1 MVPKTHPIRSSLPK
15 LKPLVLS
22 INLLV
27 MGGFILAASSTEAHA
42 ETSSKQVTRH
52 YNIPAGSLSKV
63 LTQFSATAGIYLVGA
78 TEFAQGKQSQGINA
92 TMTVDNA
99 LATLL
104 KGTGLKAVKQQDNSY
119 ALEQDTASLD
129 GQTLEL
135 PTVEVQGQSV
145 ASGQASHAYRV
156 SSVSTGALG
165 TTTLQNTPFTIESF
179 SQEYIENTQARSLAD
194 VTKFDAAISLSASD
208 LMGEN
213 NAFNI
218 RGITPD
224 FDTGQKL
231 DGMNLRSRAKDLPL
245 EHIERVEILKGAGGF
260 LYGFGAPGGIINYV
274 LKRPTDEF
282 TASLN
287 TQVMDSGLFLVHGDV
302 GGRWGP
308 DDQFGYR
315 INAVREAGDT
325 YIEEGSSY
333 RKSASIALD
342 WRITPDLIWQV
353 DALEANRKSYGGYF
367 SITPASGSDIIKP
380 IDGDKS
386 LLPGWT
392 RYESEHKTYGT
403 DLSWQFMNNWNNK
416 LSYRY
421 SSSYRSPLMPIL
433 NADADGNYTTTLYNY
448 NNLFKSHQ
456 IQDVIS
462 GVFETGFIQHNLNV
476 GYSHTRTISSNS
488 TGLGITAYALGSG
501 NLSDPTDFVRPV
513 DHRSHS
519 DAEYNEYSSISRK
532 EIFISDTLHL
542 GDQWDLILGIRRGTL
557 DDKYGDYKESANTPT
572 LAAIFRPIEW
582 MSLYASYI
590 EAFEEGAVAPATAVN
605 AFEVFEPLVSKQ
617 YEVGMKID
625 QDDWSAN
632 LAVFKLE
639 KGLTYEDSNNVFS
652 QDGEAHYEGV
662 ELSAKT
668 KLTTDWMIS
677 ASAML
682 LDATNKKTS
691 NALLEGENIQGVAEK
706 QLRLYTEYHIPNTRF
721 TVTGGSQYTGKRP
734 VDAYGQSYVG
744 SVTLFDV
751 GGRYEMKVN
760 NHPLTIRLNIEN
772 LTDEA
777 YWLTSAGSNG
787 IAQGMP
793 RTVKLGAQLDF

>member
-1 MVPKTHPIRSSLPK
+1 MVPKTHPICSSLPK

-42 ETSSKQVTRH
+42 ETSSKQATRH

-104 KGTGLKAVKQQDNSY
+104 KGTGLKAVKQQDDSY

-274 LKRPTDEF
+274 LKRPTDDF

-403 DLSWQFMNNWNNK
+403 DLS
-416 LSYRY
+416 
-421 SSSYRSPLMPIL
+421 
-433 NADADGNYTTTLYNY
+433 
-448 NNLFKSHQ
+448 
-456 IQDVIS
+456 
-462 GVFETGFIQHNLNV
+462 
-476 GYSHTRTISSNS
+476 
-488 TGLGITAYALGSG
+488 
-501 NLSDPTDFVRPV
+501 
-513 DHRSHS
+513 
-519 DAEYNEYSSISRK
+519 
-532 EIFISDTLHL
+532 
-542 GDQWDLILGIRRGTL
+542 
-557 DDKYGDYKESANTPT
+557 
-572 LAAIFRPIEW
+572 
-582 MSLYASYI
+582 
-590 EAFEEGAVAPATAVN
+590 
-605 AFEVFEPLVSKQ
+605 
-617 YEVGMKID
+617 
-625 QDDWSAN
+625 
-632 LAVFKLE
+632 
-639 KGLTYEDSNNVFS
+639 
-652 QDGEAHYEGV
+652 
-662 ELSAKT
+662 
-668 KLTTDWMIS
+668 
-677 ASAML
+677 
-682 LDATNKKTS
+682 
-691 NALLEGENIQGVAEK
+691 
-706 QLRLYTEYHIPNTRF
+706 
-721 TVTGGSQYTGKRP
+721 
-734 VDAYGQSYVG
+734 
-744 SVTLFDV
+744 
-751 GGRYEMKVN
+751 
-760 NHPLTIRLNIEN
+760 
-772 LTDEA
+772 
-777 YWLTSAGSNG
+777 
-787 IAQGMP
+787 
-793 RTVKLGAQLDF
+793 